1 MLIEIAEQASI
12 QGHILQG
19 LVDIYLED
27 DLDGVQDAV
36 QEGMAYDILKL
47 MESPVSNPLKFV
59 EMHMLYGW
67 RSDRFW
73 VLQERDA
80 WIIGNVSYYGTKGQK
95 YPYLDNN
102 VTTYINKQVK

>member
-1 MLIEIAEQASI
+1 MSACAMIWLHGKTKYAHRNSRI
-12 QGHILQG
+12 GFHIGSYTTEG

-80 WIIGNVSYYGTKGQK
+80 WIIGNVSYYGTKG
-95 YPYLDNN
+95 
-102 VTTYINKQVK
+102 